1 MAEEV
6 KVFRSWG
13 SPFSYRVEL
22 ALRLKGVAYEYIE
35 EDLSNKSTL
44 LLEYNPV
51 HKKVPVLLHHGKPIA
66 ESLVILEY
74 IEETWQENPILPKDP
89 RERAVVRFWSRFLDD
104 KCSLALW
111 MSCWTEGETQ
121 QNFMEQAKECLHL
134 LEEELKGKKFFGGD
148 SIGMVD
154 IAASFIAHW
163 LGVLEEVAGISLLD
177 EEKYP
182 NLCKWTEEFLK
193 SDAVMECLPKRAN
206 LLAFFQARKHA
217 ISATK
222 ASV

>member
-89 RERAVVRFWSRFLDD
+89 RERAVARFWSRFLDD
-104 KCSLALW
+104 KVS
-111 MSCWTEGETQ
+111 EI
-121 QNFMEQAKECLHL
+121 HL
-134 LEEELKGKKFFGGD
+134 LMSSCFIRNT
-148 SIGMVD
+148 SI
-154 IAASFIAHW
+154 S
-163 LGVLEEVAGISLLD
+163 
-177 EEKYP
+177 
-182 NLCKWTEEFLK
+182 
-193 SDAVMECLPKRAN
+193 
-206 LLAFFQARKHA
+206 
-217 ISATK
+217 
-222 ASV
+222 

>member
-1 MAEEV
+1 MTEEV
-6 KVFRSWG
+6 KVFRAWG

-89 RERAVVRFWSRFLDD
+89 HERAVARFWSRFLDD
-104 KCSLALW
+104 KVSEICLL
-111 MSCWTEGETQ
+111 MSSCFIRDT
-121 QNFMEQAKECLHL
+121 
-134 LEEELKGKKFFGGD
+134 
-148 SIGMVD
+148 SI
-154 IAASFIAHW
+154 S
-163 LGVLEEVAGISLLD
+163 
-177 EEKYP
+177 
-182 NLCKWTEEFLK
+182 
-193 SDAVMECLPKRAN
+193 
-206 LLAFFQARKHA
+206 
-217 ISATK
+217 
-222 ASV
+222 